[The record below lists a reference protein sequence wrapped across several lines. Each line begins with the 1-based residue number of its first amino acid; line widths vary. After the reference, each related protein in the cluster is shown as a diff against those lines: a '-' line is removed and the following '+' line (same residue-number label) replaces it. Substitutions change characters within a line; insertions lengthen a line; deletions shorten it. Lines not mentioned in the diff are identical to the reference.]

1 MKTLLLTMGLFM
13 LGAMQV
19 FAGELQVA
27 NIFGDNMVLQR
38 EKPVRI
44 WGRAHPGEK
53 VTVIFKSQT
62 ESVRADWVG
71 KWSLELAPLTADSTP
86 ASLMVK
92 AGTESV
98 TFSNVLVGE
107 VWLASGQSNMFF
119 PVKSA
124 LNADQE
130 IAAANF
136 PDLRLFS
143 VNRISALKPL
153 DDITP
158 GEFVPWQRCT
168 PESIPEFSAVAYYF
182 ARDLQQKLG
191 VPVGIIHSSW
201 GGTPIES
208 WMPIDVL
215 QKDPLVQ
222 SYLNDIY
229 DQGLYFEARK
239 AEYDEIRA
247 KFDEAK
253 RVAARAGTEF
263 NQAPPRELA
272 FPGNRK
278 WPGGLWN
285 AMIYPLAGV
294 TLRGAIWYQ
303 GEANAGKA
311 HAYRSLFSTMIQT
324 WRDTWGQGD
333 FPFYWV
339 QLANYQLPLKE
350 PAATFWAELRQA
362 QTETLSLTN
371 TAQALA
377 IDLAD
382 PDNPKNIHPHNKQ
395 EVGRRLALLARK
407 NIYGESDLVAEGP
420 VYQSHEIRKGKIIVH
435 FDANDEAGMIVQG
448 ERLTGFAIAGADQKW
463 VWAEAELN
471 TDGTVTVWSDE
482 VAAPVAVRYAFET
495 NPLAN
500 LYNQSGLPTTPFRT
514 DGWGWITEEKK

>member
-1 MKTLLLTMGLFM
+1 MRMILVAMGLFVM
-13 LGAMQV
+13 GALQG
-19 FAGELQVA
+19 FPGELQVA
-27 NIFGDNMVLQR
+27 SIFSDNMVLQR

-53 VTVIFKSQT
+53 IVVTFKSQT

-71 KWSLELAPLTADSTP
+71 KWSLELASLTADSNP
-86 ASLMVK
+86 ESLTVK

-98 TFSNVLVGE
+98 TFTNVLVGE

-124 LNADQE
+124 LNPDQE
-130 IAAANF
+130 IANADF

-143 VNRISALKPL
+143 VNRISSIAPL
-153 DDITP
+153 EDITV
-158 GEFVPWQRCT
+158 GEFISWQSCT
-168 PESIPEFSAVAYYF
+168 PESISEFSAVAYYF
-182 ARDLQQKLG
+182 ARDLHQKLG

-208 WMPIDVL
+208 WMPMAVL
-215 QKDPLVQ
+215 QAEPLVQ
-222 SYLNDIY
+222 TYLNDIY

-239 AEYDEIRA
+239 AEYDETRA
-247 KFDEAK
+247 KFDQAK
-253 RVAARAGTEF
+253 RAATRAGKEF
-263 NQAPPRELA
+263 KQRPPREMA

-278 WPGGLWN
+278 WPSGLWN
-285 AMIYPLAGV
+285 AMIHPLAGV

-311 HAYRSLFSTMIQT
+311 YAYRSLFPAMIQA
-324 WRDTWGQGD
+324 WRDAWGQDD

-362 QTETLSLTN
+362 QTETLSLTH

-382 PDNPKNIHPHNKQ
+382 PDNPKDIHPHNKQ

-407 NIYGESDLVAEGP
+407 NIYGETDLVAEGP
-420 VYQSHEIRKGKIIVH
+420 VVLSHHVKDGKVVVH
-435 FDANDEAGMIVQG
+435 FNTNDAAGMIVKG
-448 ERLTGFAIAGADQKW
+448 DHLTGFAIAGADQEW
-463 VWAEAELN
+463 VWADAELN
-471 TDGTVTVWSDE
+471 PDGTVTVWSDQI
-482 VAAPVAVRYAFET
+482 AAPVAVRYAFET
-495 NPLAN
+495 NPSAN
-500 LYNQSGLPTTPFRT
+500 LYNRAGLPATPFRT
-514 DGWGWITEEKK
+514 DDWGWITAE

>member
-1 MKTLLLTMGLFM
+1 MKIVFLTTGLFM
-13 LGAMQV
+13 LGALQM

-27 NIFGDNMVLQR
+27 RIFSDNMVLQR

-44 WGRAHPGEK
+44 WGQAHPGEK
-53 VTVIFKSQT
+53 VTVTFKSQA
-62 ESVRADWVG
+62 ESVRVDWYG
-71 KWSLELAPLTADSTP
+71 EWSLELAPLTADSNP
-86 ASLMVK
+86 AELAVK

-98 TFSNVLVGE
+98 SFTNVLVGE

-124 LNADQE
+124 LDAEKE

-158 GEFVPWQRCT
+158 GEFVPWQSCT
-168 PESIPEFSAVAYYF
+168 PESVPEFSAVAYYF

-208 WMPIDVL
+208 WIPFEVL
-215 QKDPLVQ
+215 QAEPLAQ
-222 SYLNDIY
+222 TYLNDIY

-253 RVAARAGTEF
+253 HAAALAGKEF
-263 NQAPPRELA
+263 QLRPPREIA
-272 FPGNRK
+272 FPENRK

-285 AMIYPLAGV
+285 AMIHPLAGV

-311 HAYRSLFSTMIQT
+311 YAYRSLFPTMIQT

-371 TAQALA
+371 TAQTVA

-382 PDNPKNIHPHNKQ
+382 SDNPKNIHPHNKQ

-420 VYQSHEIRKGKIIVH
+420 VYLSHEIKNEKIIVH
-435 FDANDEAGMIVQG
+435 FDANDDAGMIVKG
-448 ERLTGFAIAGADQKW
+448 DRLAGFAIAGADQKW

-471 TDGTVTVWSDE
+471 ADDTVTVWSDQVSE
-482 VAAPVAVRYAFET
+482 PMALRYAFET
-495 NPLAN
+495 NPQAN
-500 LYNQSGLPTTPFRT
+500 LYNQSGLPATPFRT
-514 DGWGWITEEKK
+514 DDWGWITAK